1 MKESVRQ
8 FVRFIIVG
16 CICTMTDMALFYVLR
31 MFVPYQPAMIAG
43 YLTSLTINYLL
54 TVYWTFGTQASV
66 RNLVGIVLVHLFN
79 LFVVRMGLMYV
90 FVRHMAMDDRVAFVP
105 TLVISSLVVFFM
117 IRRVVHG
124 QHR

>member
-16 CICTMTDMALFYVLR
+16 CICTMTDMVLFYVLR
-31 MFVPYQPAMIAG
+31 MFVPYQQAMIAG

-54 TVYWTFGTQASV
+54 TVYWTFGTQASI

-90 FVRHMAMDDRVAFVP
+90 FVRQMAMDDRVAFVP
-105 TLVISSLVVFFM
+105 TLVISSIVVFFM

-124 QHR
+124 RHR

>member
-16 CICTMTDMALFYVLR
+16 CICTMTDMVLFYVLR
-31 MFVPYQPAMIAG
+31 MFVPYQQAMIAG

-54 TVYWTFGTQASV
+54 TVYWTFGTQASI

-90 FVRHMAMDDRVAFVP
+90 FVRQMAMDDRVAFVP

-124 QHR
+124 RHR

>member
-16 CICTMTDMALFYVLR
+16 CICTMTDMVLFYVLR
-31 MFVPYQPAMIAG
+31 MFVPYQPAMIVG

-54 TVYWTFGTQASV
+54 TVYWTFGTQASIM
-66 RNLVGIVLVHLFN
+66 NLVGIVLVHLFN

-90 FVRHMAMDDRVAFVP
+90 FVRQMAMDDRVAFVP

-117 IRRVVHG
+117 VFQG
-124 QHR
+124 

>member
-1 MKESVRQ
+1 
-8 FVRFIIVG
+8 
-16 CICTMTDMALFYVLR
+16 MALFYVLR